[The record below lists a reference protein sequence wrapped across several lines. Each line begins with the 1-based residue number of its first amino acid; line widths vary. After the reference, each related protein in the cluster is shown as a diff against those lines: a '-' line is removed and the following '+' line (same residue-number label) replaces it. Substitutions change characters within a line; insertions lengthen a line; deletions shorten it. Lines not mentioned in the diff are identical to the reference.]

1 MTKERLEKIMWSLID
16 HMAEHYY
23 SEDFEKAVKEIFTE
37 EEIKQLNLLE
47 ESEENDA

>member
-16 HMAEHYY
+16 SIAEHYY
-23 SEDFEKAVKEIFTE
+23 SEDFEKTIKETFTE

-47 ESEENDA
+47 D